1 MAKAK
6 GKVPFDRTLIL
17 ITSAGMGQGA
27 DELRVKLLRNY
38 LRLLAESGPLP
49 GAIALYTEGVRLAC
63 AGSPVLD
70 ELNQLAAARVPII
83 LCMTCL
89 NFYGITDA
97 VQVGI
102 IGGMTDIIAA
112 QQAAEKVIT
121 L

>member
-1 MAKAK
+1 MGRTKSKPA
-6 GKVPFDRTLIL
+6 FDRALVV
-17 ITSAGMGQGA
+17 ITSAGMGHGT
-27 DELRVKLLRNY
+27 DELRIKLLRSY
-38 LRLLAESGPLP
+38 FRLLIESGTLP

-63 AGSPVLD
+63 TGSPVLD
-70 ELNQLAAARVPII
+70 ELNQLAEARIPII

-89 NFYGITDA
+89 NFYGLTDA
-97 VQVGI
+97 VQVGV

>member
-1 MAKAK
+1 MNCASSFSGTTSDCWPKAGRCRERSPSIRK
-6 GKVPFDRTLIL
+6 
-17 ITSAGMGQGA
+17 
-27 DELRVKLLRNY
+27 
-38 LRLLAESGPLP
+38 ESGWPAP
-49 GAIALYTEGVRLAC
+49 VPTTNAEPNLA
-63 AGSPVLD
+63 D

-112 QQAAEKVIT
+112 QQAAEKVIM